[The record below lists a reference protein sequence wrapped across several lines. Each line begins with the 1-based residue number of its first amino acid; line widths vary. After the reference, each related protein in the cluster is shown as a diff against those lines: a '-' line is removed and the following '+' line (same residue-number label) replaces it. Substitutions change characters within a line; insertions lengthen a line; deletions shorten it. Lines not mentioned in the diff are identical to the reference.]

1 MNKLCAILA
10 SGMFTTFA
18 YAQSNVS
25 APMSFRIAK
34 EVKPAVLNYIPGS
47 LKFVEVGGNN
57 AIDANETA
65 KIEFQIKNTGTG
77 DGVGCVAEISAEGN
91 TNGLTYKSQNLPAI
105 AVGET
110 QTVVIPIS
118 SNMNTVDGSVEFTVN
133 VTEPNGFGTEPV
145 QISVNTRKF
154 VSPYLQVVDYTI
166 TSDGGSSVLERKK
179 PFDLQ
184 ILLQNTQYGKAE
196 NVDVSVEFP
205 AGVWVEDNNDKN
217 AYKTIEGGKTQ
228 SLIYTAM
235 IPTSYTADVIPVKIT
250 VKEKYGKYS
259 ENKTL
264 NLKFNQTLASRKIQ
278 IDAKHENRAEIAIA
292 SLGSDVDKNIPVSK
306 TKNEK
311 AYAVIIAN
319 ENYSEVA
326 NVPYAINDG
335 EIFKQYCIQTLGMS
349 EKHVRLLRDATKNQI
364 AAQIDW
370 LKNVIDA
377 REGDVNILLYYAGHG
392 IPDERSKSA
401 YLLPV
406 DGYGSNVNTAYK
418 LDDIYNALGEER
430 CKSVTVLLDA
440 CFSGAKREG
449 DMLASARGVAISV
462 KRGEPVGNMVVISAA
477 TGDQTAGAYNEQS
490 HGKFTYFL
498 LKKLQATQ
506 GDVNLNDLS
515 SYIISN
521 VKRIS
526 ADEGKIQTPTVVP
539 SANVG
544 DDWKNW
550 KLK

>member
-110 QTVVIPIS
+110 QIVVIPIS

-196 NVDVSVEFP
+196 NVDVRVEFP

-250 VKEKYGKYS
+250 IKEKYGKYS

-311 AYAVIIAN
+311 SYAVIIAN

>member
-133 VTEPNGFGTEPV
+133 VTEQNGFGTEPV

-196 NVDVSVEFP
+196 NVDVRVEFP

-250 VKEKYGKYS
+250 IKEKYGKYS

-306 TKNEK
+306 AKNEK

>member
-196 NVDVSVEFP
+196 NVDVRVEFP

-250 VKEKYGKYS
+250 IKEKYGKYS

-311 AYAVIIAN
+311 SYAVIIAN